1 MIPTRFSRARVTL
14 GRLVLLA
21 VAGAQIASSQLAAQD
36 TEPAASVQRAAAT
49 PAKASDALFPRWQ
62 VGSSMFM
69 LANAFPESPKFAQ
82 LNVGYRVTDR
92 DVVSLE
98 AITWTY
104 DRPLGIPWGRAK
116 DDKLENYPGSVRSV
130 GVGVAYQRFL
140 WRGAYAAGHALPL
153 MQQYRDPAGRELQK
167 GFQLFTTLRVGYHVP
182 LFRKRWF
189 VEPSIA
195 MTAWPVNTN
204 LPDSFEVRERKW
216 SKYFLGEPG
225 LHFGMR
231 F

>member
-1 MIPTRFSRARVTL
+1 MTASRFRRLCSRALPLATL
-14 GRLVLLA
+14 TI
-21 VAGAQIASSQLAAQD
+21 AGFASGSTEVRAQSTVPS
-36 TEPAASVQRAAAT
+36 PAAAA
-49 PAKASDALFPRWQ
+49 DAPYPRWQ

-69 LANAFPESPKFAQ
+69 AMNALPDPPKFFQFNA
-82 LNVGYRVTDR
+82 GYRVTNR

-104 DRPLGIPWGRAK
+104 ERPLGIPWGPSF
-116 DDKLENYPGSVRSV
+116 DDKLENYPGDVRSF

-140 WRGAYAAGHALPL
+140 WRGAYAAAHALPL
-153 MQQYRDPAGRELQK
+153 LQQYRDPAGREIQK
-167 GFQLFTTLRVGYHVP
+167 GFQLFTTLRAGYHVP

-189 VEPSIA
+189 IEPSIA

-204 LPDSFEVRERKW
+204 VPDSFAARDRKW
-216 SKYFLGEPG
+216 SKYFLAEPG